1 MNQTPQITEHLNSY
15 TLNAFIDG
23 ELPPTERQG
32 MEQHLTTCH
41 ACTLHVL
48 SATQLRAATARAGH
62 RFASPPEAL
71 ARLKAQLR
79 SQSQLQTKTQTQT
92 TPEQQTKTPA
102 RLYSK
107 VRQLGQPSPQPF
119 C

>member
-41 ACTLHVL
+41 ACTLRVL
-48 SATQLRAATARAGH
+48 SATQLKAATARAGH
-62 RFASPPEAL
+62 RFAPPPEAL
-71 ARLKAQLR
+71 ARH
-79 SQSQLQTKTQTQT
+79 S
-92 TPEQQTKTPA
+92 
-102 RLYSK
+102 SK
-107 VRQLGQPSPQPF
+107 RKRPLASTSSVRQLGQPSPQPF